1 MIQVSECIEKL
12 SSADESERIYAA
24 EDIGYANEASGV
36 PALLAR
42 LPIEPSRAVAEAIVA
57 SLAQIDSD
65 CVVSGVIEWLDSDDA
80 FVRNQAVE
88 ILRKRGGPAI
98 TYLERAFRQGRADR
112 RKFVIDVLA
121 RLPETSACGIY
132 EAALL
137 DSDLNVVIAAVESLG
152 DFRQRSFQSKIESL
166 VQSEAHP
173 MLLCACLEAL
183 AQIGDPN
190 SPAVV
195 RARLGGASQL
205 PGYLLAS
212 YMKLLGVAGE
222 PTDVAEIADTIGRDG
237 FEAPAL
243 NALTSL
249 RNRYPGLKLPQRV
262 TAPLIAIIRRGE
274 PTFLGYQ
281 AVRLLAALMDDNSVF
296 QFVESCLEN
305 AEKTIRMG
313 AIQSMREAGG
323 ERGNAVIRRA
333 MAAETDSEVLQAAG
347 IRGGA

>member
-212 YMKLLGVAGE
+212 YMK
-222 PTDVAEIADTIGRDG
+222 
-237 FEAPAL
+237 
-243 NALTSL
+243 
-249 RNRYPGLKLPQRV
+249 
-262 TAPLIAIIRRGE
+262 
-274 PTFLGYQ
+274 
-281 AVRLLAALMDDNSVF
+281 
-296 QFVESCLEN
+296 
-305 AEKTIRMG
+305 
-313 AIQSMREAGG
+313 
-323 ERGNAVIRRA
+323 
-333 MAAETDSEVLQAAG
+333 
-347 IRGGA
+347 